1 MIENP
6 PLIQIKKKSSRK
18 KPSQEQIDG
27 FKNIPTGFI
36 CDALNGYAALDPSI
50 KPLSIHGKKVKQIV
64 GPALTVFSGAAD
76 VLGMAIA
83 LSEIQPGDI
92 VVNGVSGFQGTAA
105 VGDRIAGMIKNNGG
119 VGLVTDGPMRD
130 LDGIIETGLDCFCT
144 GLNPNSPFNSGPAKI
159 GFPINIGGTTVSS
172 GDIIVADSDG
182 VTVVPFDKIDE
193 VLKKLD
199 RIIEGENAMDKQVSE
214 GLKISQ
220 KALDY
225 INSDQVIYEDYSFM
239 VS

>member
-18 KPSQEQIDG
+18 RPSEDQING

-50 KPLSIHGKKVKQIV
+50 KPLSIPGKKVKHIV

-159 GFPINIGGTTVSS
+159 GFPLNIGGTTVSS

-199 RIIEGENAMDKQVSE
+199 RIIEVENAMDKQVSE

-225 INSDQVIYEDYSFM
+225 LESDQVIYVD
-239 VS
+239 

>member
-18 KPSQEQIDG
+18 RPSEDQING

-50 KPLSIHGKKVKQIV
+50 KPLSIPGKKVKHIV

-159 GFPINIGGTTVSS
+159 GFPLNIGGTSVSS

-199 RIIEGENAMDKQVSE
+199 RIIEVENAMDKQVSE

-225 INSDQVIYEDYSFM
+225 LESDQVIYVD
-239 VS
+239 

>member
-6 PLIQIKKKSSRK
+6 PLIQIKKSSSRNR
-18 KPSQEQIDG
+18 PSIKQLAN
-27 FKNIPTGFI
+27 FKNVPTGFI
-36 CDALNGYAALDPSI
+36 CDALNGYAALDTNI
-50 KPLSIHGKKVKQIV
+50 KPLPVPGKKVEHIV

-76 VLGMAIA
+76 VLGMSIA

-119 VGLVTDGPMRD
+119 IGLITDGPMRD
-130 LDGIIETGLDCFCT
+130 LEGIIETGLSCFCT

-159 GFPINIGGTTVSS
+159 GYPTEIGNKTIHS

-182 VTVVPFDKIDE
+182 VTVVPFNKIDE
-193 VLKKLD
+193 VIEKLD
-199 RIIEGENAMDKQVSE
+199 RISELENAMDEKVKN

-220 KALDY
+220 KALNY
-225 INSDQVIYEDYSFM
+225 INSDQVIYED
-239 VS
+239 

>member
-18 KPSQEQIDG
+18 RPSEKQING

-50 KPLSIHGKKVKQIV
+50 KPLSIPGKKVKQII
-64 GPALTVFSGAAD
+64 GTALTVFSGAAD

-83 LSEIQPGDI
+83 LSEIEPGDI
-92 VVNGVSGFQGTAA
+92 VLNGVSGFQGTAA

-159 GFPINIGGTTVSS
+159 GFPMNIGGTTVSS

-199 RIIEGENAMDKQVSE
+199 RIIEVESAMDKEVSE

-225 INSDQVIYEDYSFM
+225 LKSDQVVYFD
-239 VS
+239 

>member
-50 KPLSIHGKKVKQIV
+50 KPLSIPGKKVKQIV

-199 RIIEGENAMDKQVSE
+199 RIIEVESAMDKQVSE

-225 INSDQVIYEDYSFM
+225 LKSDQVVYFD
-239 VS
+239 

>member
-6 PLIQIKKKSSRK
+6 PLIQIKKSSSRNR
-18 KPSQEQIDG
+18 PSIKQLAN
-27 FKNIPTGFI
+27 FKNVPTGFI
-36 CDALNGYAALDPSI
+36 CDALNGYAALDTNI
-50 KPLSIHGKKVKQIV
+50 KPLPVPGKKVEHIV

-76 VLGMAIA
+76 VLGMSIA

-119 VGLVTDGPMRD
+119 IGLITDGPMRD
-130 LDGIIETGLDCFCT
+130 LEGIIETGLSCFCT
-144 GLNPNSPFNSGPAKI
+144 GLNPNSPYNSGPAKI
-159 GFPINIGGTTVSS
+159 GYPTEIGNKTIHS

-182 VTVVPFDKIDE
+182 VTVVPFNKIDE
-193 VLKKLD
+193 VIEKLD
-199 RIIEGENAMDKQVSE
+199 RITELENAMDENVKN

-220 KALDY
+220 KALNY
-225 INSDQVIYEDYSFM
+225 INSDQVIYED
-239 VS
+239 

>member
-18 KPSQEQIDG
+18 RPSEDQING

-50 KPLSIHGKKVKQIV
+50 KPLSIPGKKVKHIV

-119 VGLVTDGPMRD
+119 VGLITDGPMRD

-159 GFPINIGGTTVSS
+159 GFPLNIGGTSVSS

-199 RIIEGENAMDKQVSE
+199 RIIEVENAMDKQVSE

-225 INSDQVIYEDYSFM
+225 LKSDQVVYFD
-239 VS
+239 

>member
-18 KPSQEQIDG
+18 RPSEKQING

-50 KPLSIHGKKVKQIV
+50 KPLSIPGKKVKQII

-83 LSEIQPGDI
+83 LSEIEPGDI

-159 GFPINIGGTTVSS
+159 GFPMNIGGTSVSS

-182 VTVVPFDKIDE
+182 VTIVPFDKIDE

-199 RIIEGENAMDKQVSE
+199 RIIEVESAMDKQVSE

-225 INSDQVIYEDYSFM
+225 LKSDQVVYFD
-239 VS
+239 

>member
-6 PLIQIKKKSSRK
+6 PLIQIKKSSSRNR
-18 KPSQEQIDG
+18 PSIKQLAN
-27 FKNIPTGFI
+27 FKNVPTGFI
-36 CDALNGYAALDPSI
+36 CDALNGYAALDTNI
-50 KPLSIHGKKVKQIV
+50 KPLPVPGKKVEHIV

-76 VLGMAIA
+76 VLGMSIA

-119 VGLVTDGPMRD
+119 IGLVTDGPMRD
-130 LDGIIETGLDCFCT
+130 LEGIIETGLSCFCT
-144 GLNPNSPFNSGPAKI
+144 GLNPNSPYNSGPAKI
-159 GFPINIGGTTVSS
+159 GYPTEIGNKTIHS

-193 VLKKLD
+193 VVEKLD
-199 RIIEGENAMDKQVSE
+199 RITELENAMDEKVKN

-220 KALDY
+220 KALNY
-225 INSDQVIYEDYSFM
+225 INSDQVIYED
-239 VS
+239 

>member
-50 KPLSIHGKKVKQIV
+50 KPLSIPGRKVKQIV

-105 VGDRIAGMIKNNGG
+105 VGDRIAGMIKNNGV

-199 RIIEGENAMDKQVSE
+199 RIIEVENAMDKQVSE

-225 INSDQVIYEDYSFM
+225 LNSDQVVYFD
-239 VS
+239 

>member
-50 KPLSIHGKKVKQIV
+50 KPLSIPGKKVKQIV

-119 VGLVTDGPMRD
+119 IGLVTDGPMRD

-199 RIIEGENAMDKQVSE
+199 RIIEVESAMDNQVSE

-225 INSDQVIYEDYSFM
+225 LKSDQVVYFD
-239 VS
+239 

>member
-18 KPSQEQIDG
+18 RPSEEQING

-50 KPLSIHGKKVKQIV
+50 KPLSIPGKKVKHIV

-159 GFPINIGGTTVSS
+159 GFPLNIGGTTVSS

-199 RIIEGENAMDKQVSE
+199 RIIEVENAMDKQVSE

-225 INSDQVIYEDYSFM
+225 LKSDQVVYFD
-239 VS
+239 

>member
-6 PLIQIKKKSSRK
+6 PLIQIKKSTSRNR
-18 KPSQEQIDG
+18 PSKEQINS
-27 FKNIPTGFI
+27 FKDIPTGFI
-36 CDALNGYAALDPSI
+36 CDAMDGYGALDSAI
-50 KPLSIHGKKVKQIV
+50 KPLSIPGKSANHIV

-83 LSEIQPGDI
+83 LSEIKEGDI
-92 VVNGVSGFQGTAA
+92 VLNGVNGWQGTAA

-119 VGLVTDGPMRD
+119 KGLVTDGPMRD
-130 LDGIIETGLDCFCT
+130 LNGVIETGLDCFCT

-159 GFPINIGGTTVSS
+159 GFPLHIGGKTVNS
-172 GDIIVADSDG
+172 GDMIVADTDG

-193 VLKKLD
+193 VISRIN
-199 RIIEGENAMDKQVSE
+199 RIIEIENDMDAKVSN

-220 KALDY
+220 SALDL
-225 INSDQVIYEDYSFM
+225 IKSDKVVYVD
-239 VS
+239 

>member
-18 KPSQEQIDG
+18 KPSQEQIED

-50 KPLSIHGKKVKQIV
+50 KPLSIPGKKVKQIV

-105 VGDRIAGMIKNNGG
+105 VGDRIAGMIINNGG
-119 VGLVTDGPMRD
+119 IGLVTDGPMRD

-159 GFPINIGGTTVSS
+159 GFPMNIGGTSVSS

-182 VTVVPFDKIDE
+182 VTVVPFDTIDE

-199 RIIEGENAMDKQVSE
+199 RIIEVESAMDKQVSE

-225 INSDQVIYEDYSFM
+225 LKSDQVVYFD
-239 VS
+239 

>member
-6 PLIQIKKKSSRK
+6 PLIQIKKSSSRNR
-18 KPSQEQIDG
+18 PSIEQLAN
-27 FKNIPTGFI
+27 FKNVPTGFI
-36 CDALNGYAALDPSI
+36 CDALNGYAALDTNI
-50 KPLSIHGKKVKQIV
+50 KPLPVPGKKVEHIV

-76 VLGMAIA
+76 VLGMSIA

-119 VGLVTDGPMRD
+119 IGLITDGPMRD
-130 LDGIIETGLDCFCT
+130 LEGIIETGLCCFCT
-144 GLNPNSPFNSGPAKI
+144 GLNPNSPYNSGPAKI
-159 GFPINIGGTTVSS
+159 GYPTEIGNKTIHS

-182 VTVVPFDKIDE
+182 VTVVPFNKIDE
-193 VLKKLD
+193 VIDKLG
-199 RIIEGENAMDKQVSE
+199 RITELENAMDEKVKN

-220 KALDY
+220 KALNY
-225 INSDQVIYEDYSFM
+225 INSDQVIYED
-239 VS
+239 

>member
-6 PLIQIKKKSSRK
+6 PLIQIKKSSSRNR
-18 KPSQEQIDG
+18 PSIKQLAN
-27 FKNIPTGFI
+27 FKNVPTGFI
-36 CDALNGYAALDPSI
+36 CDALNGYAALDTNI
-50 KPLSIHGKKVKQIV
+50 KPLPVPGKKVEHIV

-76 VLGMAIA
+76 VLGMSIA

-119 VGLVTDGPMRD
+119 IGLITDGPMRD
-130 LDGIIETGLDCFCT
+130 LEGIIETGLSCFCT
-144 GLNPNSPFNSGPAKI
+144 GLNPNSPYNSGPAKI
-159 GFPINIGGTTVSS
+159 GYPTEIGGKTIHS

-182 VTVVPFDKIDE
+182 VTVVPFNKIDE
-193 VLKKLD
+193 ILEKLD
-199 RIIEGENAMDKQVSE
+199 RITELENAMDEKVKN

-220 KALDY
+220 KALNY
-225 INSDQVIYEDYSFM
+225 INSDQVIYED
-239 VS
+239 

>member
-27 FKNIPTGFI
+27 CKNIPTGFI

-50 KPLSIHGKKVKQIV
+50 KPLSIPGKKVKQIV

-159 GFPINIGGTTVSS
+159 GFPVNIGGTTVSS

-193 VLKKLD
+193 VLEKLD
-199 RIIEGENAMDKQVSE
+199 RIIEVENAMDKQVSE

-225 INSDQVIYEDYSFM
+225 LNSDQVVYFD
-239 VS
+239 

>member
-18 KPSQEQIDG
+18 RPSEKQING

-50 KPLSIHGKKVKQIV
+50 KPLSIPGKKVKQVV

-83 LSEIQPGDI
+83 LSEIEIGDI

-159 GFPINIGGTTVSS
+159 GFPMNIGGTTVSS

-193 VLKKLD
+193 VLNKLD
-199 RIIEGENAMDKQVSE
+199 RIIEVESAMDKQVSE

-225 INSDQVIYEDYSFM
+225 LKSDQVVYFD
-239 VS
+239 

>member
-6 PLIQIKKKSSRK
+6 PLIQIKKSSSRNR
-18 KPSQEQIDG
+18 PSIKQLAN
-27 FKNIPTGFI
+27 FKNVPTGFI
-36 CDALNGYAALDPSI
+36 CDALNGYAALDTNI
-50 KPLSIHGKKVKQIV
+50 KPLPVPGKKVEHIV

-76 VLGMAIA
+76 VLGMSIA

-119 VGLVTDGPMRD
+119 IGLITDGPMRD
-130 LDGIIETGLDCFCT
+130 LEGIIETGLSCFCT
-144 GLNPNSPFNSGPAKI
+144 GLNPNSPYNSGPAKI
-159 GFPINIGGTTVSS
+159 GYPTEIGNKTIHS

-182 VTVVPFDKIDE
+182 VTVVPFKKIDE
-193 VLKKLD
+193 VIEKLD
-199 RIIEGENAMDKQVSE
+199 RITELENAMDEKVKN

-220 KALDY
+220 KALNY
-225 INSDQVIYEDYSFM
+225 INSDQVIYED
-239 VS
+239 

>member
-6 PLIQIKKKSSRK
+6 PLIQIKKATSRK
-18 KPSQEQIDG
+18 RPNQEQINC

-36 CDALNGYAALDPSI
+36 CDALDGYAALDPSI
-50 KPLSIHGKKVKQIV
+50 KPLLIPGKTVDHIV

-83 LSEIQPGDI
+83 LSEIQDGDI
-92 VVNGVSGFQGTAA
+92 VVNGVGGFQGTAA

-119 VGLVTDGPMRD
+119 AGLVTDGPMRD
-130 LDGIIETGLDCFCT
+130 LNGIIETGLSCFCT
-144 GLNPNSPFNSGPAKI
+144 GLNPNSPYNSGPSKI
-159 GFPINIGGTTVSS
+159 GFSIDIGGKTINS
-172 GDIIVADSDG
+172 GDIIVADTDG
-182 VTVVPFDKIDE
+182 VAVVPFDKIDE
-193 VLKKLD
+193 VINKLK
-199 RIIEGENAMDKQVSE
+199 RIVKVEDAMDEKVSN

-225 INSDQVIYEDYSFM
+225 LNSDQVIYYD
-239 VS
+239 

>member
-18 KPSQEQIDG
+18 RPSEKQING

-50 KPLSIHGKKVKQIV
+50 KPLSIPGKKVKQIV

-83 LSEIQPGDI
+83 LSEIEPGDI

-159 GFPINIGGTTVSS
+159 GFPMNIGGTTVSS

-199 RIIEGENAMDKQVSE
+199 RIIEVESAMDKQVSE

-225 INSDQVIYEDYSFM
+225 LKSDQVVYFD
-239 VS
+239 

>member
-18 KPSQEQIDG
+18 RPSEKQING

-50 KPLSIHGKKVKQIV
+50 KPLSIPGKKVKQIV

-83 LSEIQPGDI
+83 LNEIEPGDI

-159 GFPINIGGTTVSS
+159 GFPMNIGGTSVSS

-199 RIIEGENAMDKQVSE
+199 RIIEVESAMDKQVSE

-225 INSDQVIYEDYSFM
+225 LKSDQVVYFD
-239 VS
+239 

>member
-6 PLIQIKKKSSRK
+6 PLIQIKKATSRK
-18 KPSQEQIDG
+18 RPNQEQINC

-36 CDALNGYAALDPSI
+36 CDALDGYAALDPSI
-50 KPLSIHGKKVKQIV
+50 KPLLIPGKTVDHIV

-83 LSEIQPGDI
+83 LSEIQDGDI
-92 VVNGVSGFQGTAA
+92 VVNGVGGFQGTAA

-119 VGLVTDGPMRD
+119 AGLVTDGPMRD
-130 LDGIIETGLDCFCT
+130 LNGIIETGLSCFCT
-144 GLNPNSPFNSGPAKI
+144 GLNPNSPYNSGPSKI
-159 GFPINIGGTTVSS
+159 GFSIDIGGKTINS
-172 GDIIVADSDG
+172 GDVIVADTDG

-193 VLKKLD
+193 VINKLK
-199 RIIEGENAMDKQVSE
+199 RIIEVEDAMDKKVSN

-225 INSDQVIYEDYSFM
+225 LNSDQVVYYD
-239 VS
+239 

>member
-18 KPSQEQIDG
+18 RPSEKQING
-27 FKNIPTGFI
+27 FRNIPTGFI

-50 KPLSIHGKKVKQIV
+50 KPLSIPGKKVKQIV

-83 LSEIQPGDI
+83 LSEIEPGDI

-159 GFPINIGGTTVSS
+159 GFPMNIGGTTVSS

-193 VLKKLD
+193 VLKRLD
-199 RIIEGENAMDKQVSE
+199 RIIEVESAMDKEVSE

-225 INSDQVIYEDYSFM
+225 LKSDQVVYFD
-239 VS
+239 

>member
-18 KPSQEQIDG
+18 RPSEKQING

-50 KPLSIHGKKVKQIV
+50 KPLSIPGKKVKQIV

-83 LSEIQPGDI
+83 LSEIEPGDI

-130 LDGIIETGLDCFCT
+130 LDGIIDTGLDCFCT

-159 GFPINIGGTTVSS
+159 GFPMNIGGTTVSS

-199 RIIEGENAMDKQVSE
+199 RIIEVESAMDKEVSE

-225 INSDQVIYEDYSFM
+225 LKSDQVVYFD
-239 VS
+239 

>member
-18 KPSQEQIDG
+18 RPSEKQING

-50 KPLSIHGKKVKQIV
+50 KPLSIPGKKIKQIV

-199 RIIEGENAMDKQVSE
+199 RIIEVENAMDKQVSE

-225 INSDQVIYEDYSFM
+225 LKSDQVVYFD
-239 VS
+239 

>member
-6 PLIQIKKKSSRK
+6 PLIQIKKSSSRNR
-18 KPSQEQIDG
+18 PSIKQLEN

-36 CDALNGYAALDPSI
+36 CDALNGYAALDTNI
-50 KPLSIHGKKVKQIV
+50 KPLPVPGKKVEHIV

-76 VLGMAIA
+76 VLGMSIA

-119 VGLVTDGPMRD
+119 IGLVTDGPMRD
-130 LDGIIETGLDCFCT
+130 LEGIIETGLSCFCT
-144 GLNPNSPFNSGPAKI
+144 GLNPNSPYNSGPAKI
-159 GFPINIGGTTVSS
+159 GYPTEIGNKTIHS

-182 VTVVPFDKIDE
+182 VTVVPFNKIDE
-193 VLKKLD
+193 VIEKLD
-199 RIIEGENAMDKQVSE
+199 RITELENAMDEKVKN

-220 KALDY
+220 KALNY
-225 INSDQVIYEDYSFM
+225 INSDQVIYED
-239 VS
+239 

>member
-18 KPSQEQIDG
+18 RPSEEQINA

-50 KPLSIHGKKVKQIV
+50 KPLSIPGKKVKHIV

-159 GFPINIGGTTVSS
+159 GFPLNIGGTTVSS

-199 RIIEGENAMDKQVSE
+199 RIIEVENAMDKQVSE

-225 INSDQVIYEDYSFM
+225 LESDQVIYVD
-239 VS
+239 

>member
-6 PLIQIKKKSSRK
+6 PLIQIKKATSRNR
-18 KPSQEQIDG
+18 PNQEQINS

-36 CDALNGYAALDPSI
+36 CDALDGYAALDPSI
-50 KPLSIHGKKVKQIV
+50 KPLLIPGKTVDHIV

-83 LSEIQPGDI
+83 LSEIQDGDI
-92 VVNGVSGFQGTAA
+92 VVNGVGGFQGTAA

-119 VGLVTDGPMRD
+119 AGLVTDGPMRD
-130 LDGIIETGLDCFCT
+130 LKGIIETGLSCFCT
-144 GLNPNSPFNSGPAKI
+144 GLNPNSPYNSGPSKI
-159 GFPINIGGTTVSS
+159 GFSIDIGGKTINS
-172 GDIIVADSDG
+172 GDVIVADTDG
-182 VTVVPFDKIDE
+182 VAVVPFDKIDQVINKLKRIVE
-193 VLKKLD
+193 VED
-199 RIIEGENAMDKQVSE
+199 AMDEKVSN

-225 INSDQVIYEDYSFM
+225 LNSDQVIYYD
-239 VS
+239 